1 MTIHCGFFDSVDRD
15 RLYKAEDMTRPYE
28 LLVSNGVFAT
38 PQGTA
43 SNYLQVYANGGMN
56 VTVKAGRG
64 IFKDKWFISDT
75 DMQLTLD
82 ASEVTL
88 TRVDSIIVRVDT
100 SESVRTGTIEVKK
113 GTPSSTA
120 SAPVMERSEDVHEY
134 RLADIIVAPQTTEIA
149 QLNIS
154 DQRGSA
160 DCPWVTSLV
169 QQVDT
174 STLFAQWQDAY
185 EKYYAKVEAEYEE
198 YYADNKARFDAYY
211 EQINAS
217 FDEFMASRR
226 SQFDTYYS
234 ELNTKFDTYYA
245 SLGTKFD
252 TYYNSQVSR
261 FDSQYADNQSEFDTL
276 FTEMKATVGT
286 LTTTVSIGYH
296 ETTADGETSIPVDL
310 EYDTLVVYINGLHA
324 IPGRDYNLSA
334 STITLLNSVGV
345 GTVVSYVA
353 YKQSEV

>member
-1 MTIHCGFFDSVDRD
+1 MIECGFFDSVDRD
-15 RLYKAEDMTRPYE
+15 RLYKAEAMTRPYE

-38 PQGTA
+38 PEGTP
-43 SNYLQVYANGGMN
+43 STYLQVYANEGMN
-56 VTVKAGRG
+56 VVVKAGRG
-64 IFKDKWFISDT
+64 IFKDKWLINSE
-75 DMQLTLD
+75 DMVLTLE

-88 TRVDSIIVRVDT
+88 SRIDSIIVRIDT
-100 SESVRTGTIEVKK
+100 SESVRAGSIEVKT
-113 GTPSSTA
+113 GTPSSNPV
-120 SAPVMERSEDVHEY
+120 APAMERSEDVYEY
-134 RLADIIVAPQTTEIA
+134 RLANISVSPQVTKIE

-174 STLFAQWQDAY
+174 STLFAQWEDAY
-185 EKYYAKVEAEYEE
+185 EKYYAHVETEFND
-198 YYADNKARFDAYY
+198 YYTENKSRFDTYY
-211 EQINAS
+211 TSVKSS
-217 FDEFMASRR
+217 FDNFMAD
-226 SQFDTYYS
+226 SQQEFDTYYS

-245 SLGTKFD
+245 GLGTRFD
-252 TYYNSQVSR
+252 GYYNSQVSR
-261 FDSQYADNQSEFDTL
+261 FDTQYADNQSEFDDL

-286 LTTTVSIGYH
+286 LTTTVNVGYY
-296 ETTADGETSIPVDL
+296 ETTADGETSIDVAL

-334 STITLLNSVGV
+334 SSINLLNSVGA
-345 GTVVSYVA
+345 GTVISYVA